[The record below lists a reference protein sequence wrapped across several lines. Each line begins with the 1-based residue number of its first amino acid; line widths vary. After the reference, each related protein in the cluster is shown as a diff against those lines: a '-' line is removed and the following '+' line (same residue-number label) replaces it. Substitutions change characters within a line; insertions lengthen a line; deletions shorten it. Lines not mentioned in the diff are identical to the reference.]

1 MSNFFYV
8 RVFNPCYFLLLA
20 LAAVLCVGLILAF
33 RKKSEKSKETAVF
46 VLYAVTLVLFFVY
59 KVLLLQ
65 DEAYAAIREAA
76 GAAACNFIN
85 ELPLNLCNINLILI
99 LFGLAFHSRVIL
111 SFNFFFGSLGALM
124 ALVMPTVGFEGY
136 SLFLPRIAGYYIT
149 HFIILLQLPLLA
161 GLGLYRPCF
170 RDIPKTLLL
179 LLALTALMTGLNLL
193 IRSTGLSPTCNYF
206 YTVDPTG
213 NPLLELFYRWIPVP
227 GLYLLPAAGIAV
239 PFMLLVTALFRA
251 FDRKKEIGE

>member
-1 MSNFFYV
+1 MTDFFTV
-8 RVFNPCYFLLLA
+8 RVFNACYFLLFA
-20 LAAVLCVGLILAF
+20 LAIILCIAMILVF
-33 RKKSEKSKETAVF
+33 RSKSRKAKKTAVF
-46 VLYAVTLVLFFVY
+46 VLYAVTLVLFFAY
-59 KVLLLQ
+59 KGLLLQ
-65 DEAYAAIREAA
+65 DADYAAIREAA

-99 LFGLAFHSRVIL
+99 LFGLALDSRVIL

-124 ALVMPTVGFEGY
+124 ALLMPTVGFEGY

-161 GLGLYRPCF
+161 GLDLYRPRF
-170 RDIPKTLLL
+170 RDIPGTLLL
-179 LLALTALMTGLNLL
+179 LLVLTAVMTGLNLL
-193 IRSTGLSPTCNYF
+193 IRGTGLSPTCNYF

-213 NPLLELFYRWIPVP
+213 NPLLELFRSWIPVP
-227 GLYLLPAAGIAV
+227 GLYLLPAVGIAV

-251 FDRKKEIGE
+251 FDRKNK